1 MPLLAVRGA
10 DSSLAWRAGRW
21 EISRAGSVVRS
32 LRAREVEEIQL
43 LGAVALTA
51 SARAAAMARGVPVV
65 FLTADGR
72 FRGRLS
78 GPRDLRGGIVL
89 AQATYLE
96 DPERRLEVARSIV
109 AGKIASQRAMLR
121 VLGRRSLA
129 NASAVRGRLDAITA
143 QVPTAGRETLL
154 GLEGESSKLWFSAF
168 GALLRNP
175 ELPWNGRSRRPPRD
189 GVNACLSFLYT
200 LLASRVEDAARR
212 VGLLPDLGALH
223 EPGSGRA
230 ALVFDL
236 VEEFRAPLVD
246 RLVLRLINLR
256 QLSPED
262 FEDPA
267 WSRPTF
273 AAGQPVRASGAVYLG
288 ELGRRLVLT
297 SWGALLRSDVT
308 DATDGSRVAVDWLLE
323 RQARRMARVFQG
335 RDDAYRPWLPA

>member
-1 MPLLAVRGA
+1 M
-10 DSSLAWRAGRW
+10 AGFVDA
-21 EISRAGSVVRS
+21 SRARAISGAASSWRKRRTSRTPSGGWRWPVRS
-32 LRAREVEEIQL
+32 SPARSR
-43 LGAVALTA
+43 A
-51 SARAAAMARGVPVV
+51 SARCSGCSAAAAWPTR
-65 FLTADGR
+65 
-72 FRGRLS
+72 
-78 GPRDLRGGIVL
+78 
-89 AQATYLE
+89 
-96 DPERRLEVARSIV
+96 
-109 AGKIASQRAMLR
+109 
-121 VLGRRSLA
+121 RRSGGGWTR
-129 NASAVRGRLDAITA
+129 SPPR
-143 QVPTAGRETLL
+143 LL